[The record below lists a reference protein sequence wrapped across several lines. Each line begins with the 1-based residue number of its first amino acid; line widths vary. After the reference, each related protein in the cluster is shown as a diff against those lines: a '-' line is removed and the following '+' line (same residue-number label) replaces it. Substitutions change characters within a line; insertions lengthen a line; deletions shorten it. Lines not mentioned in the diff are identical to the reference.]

1 MAIGGL
7 QPGRCLPIVSD
18 PNRHANRVGISVGSA
33 CAMAGTAVPVLAAK
47 WRMI

>member
-18 PNRHANRVGISVGSA
+18 PNGHANRVGISVGSA
-33 CAMAGTAVPVLAAK
+33 CAMAGTAVPVPAAK
-47 WRMI
+47 